1 MDIAALATW
10 ITTAAAGL
18 YLLAIWL
25 IEYDKE
31 FQEAAATRLPPLV
44 LASHVLCAAGG
55 LIVWGA
61 YLIFRT
67 HGLAWTAIIA
77 LVLAATFG
85 TTMAVRWVSV
95 YRTARALRQAEAG
108 NGATGQLALA
118 PAWPGT
124 ARQSAADN
132 PATAQARRVATL
144 RTADI
149 GPPERH
155 FPLPVVIGHGIL
167 AVTTLTLVVLTALG
181 VGSG

>member
-25 IEYDKE
+25 IEYDKD

-44 LASHVLCAAGG
+44 LVCHVLCAAGG
-55 LIVWGA
+55 LVVWGA

-67 HGLAWTAIIA
+67 HGLAWTAVVA

-85 TTMAVRWVSV
+85 TTMAVRWISV
-95 YRTARALRQAEAG
+95 YRAAHALPQAGGAAG
-108 NGATGQLALA
+108 QPALE
-118 PAWPGT
+118 PAWPGVS
-124 ARQSAADN
+124 QSATET
-132 PATAQARRVATL
+132 PATAQERRIASL
-144 RTADI
+144 GTADI

-155 FPLPVVIGHGIL
+155 FPLPVVIGHGVF
-167 AVTTLTLVVLTALG
+167 AVTTLTLVLLTALG
-181 VGSG
+181 VAR